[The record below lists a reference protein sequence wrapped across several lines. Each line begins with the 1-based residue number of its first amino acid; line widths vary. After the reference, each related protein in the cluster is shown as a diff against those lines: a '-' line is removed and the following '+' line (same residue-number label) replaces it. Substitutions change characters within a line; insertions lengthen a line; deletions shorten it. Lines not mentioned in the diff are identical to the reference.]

1 MWYGSYMKPG
11 REYIPEVGSVSE
23 TRLLSPEQEHSK
35 NLADGVERYTEFI
48 DSFRP
53 TVHRD
58 GFGTDITYR
67 KRVAEQLGA
76 SSEERLRSFPDGTK
90 QLKKNTQVFFDSN
103 AIVRSKIL
111 QENRDAGRVPDED
124 FFSSLYNTVQFQQEM
139 SRLILQHRFVP
150 TIDTSMQKFWG
161 VFEKA
166 SSPIIS
172 DPNFAREQQHGIEH
186 AVTASHLLETR
197 GWRIHKP
204 RVKSDIQ
211 EGIDGFAT
219 GTTLEGKEIIL
230 ALQFKSTPAT
240 APPLVDVKVLYPFP
254 NQADIEEDAWNL
266 VESVK
271 KYRLKNPNLP
281 LFPVIMRI
289 PPAEKTPHI
298 RRGTGLLAS
307 LGAADALLDE
317 TGKKALEYAETLV
330 DVKIEKQKPKKKV
343 IYVPQ
348 GK

>member
-1 MWYGSYMKPG
+1 MWYGPYMKPG
-11 REYIPEVGSVSE
+11 REYIPEVGAVSE
-23 TRLLSPEQEHSK
+23 TRPLSLEQEHSK
-35 NLADGVERYTEFI
+35 NLERGVEYYTEFI

-53 TVHRD
+53 TVNRKD
-58 GFGTDITYR
+58 FDADIIYR
-67 KRVAEQLGA
+67 RRVAEQFRA
-76 SSEERLRSFPDGTK
+76 SSEEHLRSLPHGTE
-90 QLKKNTQVFFDSN
+90 QLKKNTHVFFDSS
-103 AIVRSKIL
+103 AIVSSEIL
-111 QENRDAGRVPDED
+111 KENRDAGYVRGEA
-124 FFSSLYNTVQFQQEM
+124 FFSSLYDTVGFQQDM
-139 SRLILQHRFVP
+139 SQLILQHRFSP
-150 TIDTSMQKFWG
+150 TIDTSMEKFWTG
-161 VFEKA
+161 FEKA
-166 SSPIIS
+166 SVPIIS
-172 DPNFAREQQHGIEH
+172 DPDFARKQQHGIEH

-230 ALQFKSTPAT
+230 ALQFKPTAAT
-240 APPLVDVKVLYPFP
+240 APTLVDVKVLYPFP
-254 NQADIEEDAWNL
+254 DQAGTEEDAWNL
-266 VESVK
+266 VASVK

-281 LFPVIMRI
+281 LFPVIMRV

-307 LGAADALLDE
+307 SHAADAILDE
-317 TGKKALEYAETLV
+317 QSKKALEYAETLA
-330 DVKIEKQKPKKKV
+330 DVKTVIKPKKKV